1 MQNSLYSFIKKE
13 TLHILRDLRTMLIVF
28 CLPILLT
35 LLFGFAITTEI
46 KVVRIAAVAP
56 MRTDAIADAVSK
68 LSNSDSFVFTGY
80 IEPSEVDEQLR
91 SGKVAG
97 VVVFAS
103 DYDKIILQIMQG
115 IPTKPAVQVI
125 LDASNTNTASAVG
138 AYIQNILML
147 DSGVSNIFQTHL
159 LFNPQM
165 KSAFNF
171 VPGILGMVFM
181 LICAMMT
188 SVSIV
193 REKEMGT
200 MEVLLVSPVNPMRV
214 VLAKMIPYFLFSC
227 FTLLFVLLISHYIL
241 QVPVST
247 RLWELILLS
256 LIYLVLSL
264 SLGLLISTIAER
276 QATALL
282 FSAMVLM
289 IPTVML
295 SGMFFPIENMP
306 LPLQGISALIP
317 ARWYISAARKLMIEG
332 QPILFVLKEF
342 TVLIIMVF
350 ILINISLRKFKYR
363 LE

>member
-13 TLHILRDLRTMLIVF
+13 TLHIVRDLRTMLIVF

-46 KVVRIAAVAP
+46 TEVRIAAVAP
-56 MRTDAIADAVSK
+56 MRTDAVANAVSQ
-68 LSNSDSFVFTGY
+68 LSNSESFAFTGY
-80 IEPSEVDEQLR
+80 INPSEVDAQLR
-91 SGKVAG
+91 SGKVEA
-97 VVVFAS
+97 VVVFSS
-103 DYDKIILQIMQG
+103 DYAKSILQASQG

-138 AYIQNILML
+138 AYIQNILMH
-147 DSGVSNIFQTHL
+147 DADASNLFQTHL

-171 VPGILGMVFM
+171 VPGILGMIFL

-214 VLAKMIPYFLFSC
+214 VLAKMIPYFLLSC
-227 FTLLFVLLISHYIL
+227 FILVFVLLISHYIL
-241 QVPVST
+241 LVPVSA

-256 LIYLVLSL
+256 LLYLILSL
-264 SLGLLISTIAER
+264 SLGLLISTVAER

-295 SGMFFPIENMP
+295 SGMLFPVENMP
-306 LPLQGISALIP
+306 WPLKAFSTLIP

-342 TVLIIMVF
+342 AVLLVMIFV
-350 ILINISLRKFKYR
+350 LINISLRKFKYR